1 MKYRYS
7 AAFRRQVVEEILSG
21 EQTATVQARRHGI
34 SRAVI
39 YDWIAKYRLSGLP
52 SDRLP
57 RGQIADY
64 EARIAALER
73 KIGQLAMENE
83 LLKKTSEGL
92 RRQTAERPSVISGP
106 VVSASPKG
114 AGS

>member
-21 EQTATVQARRHGI
+21 EQTATAQARRHGI

-52 SDRLP
+52 GDRLP

-64 EARIAALER
+64 EARISALER

-83 LLKKTSEGL
+83 LHKKTSAAL
-92 RRQTAERPSVISGP
+92 RQRNAEPPSVVSGP
-106 VVSASPKG
+106 VVSASRKG
-114 AGS
+114 VGS